1 MGLQSTVG
9 QKDVDIKISQ
19 DKMKCYIILNHPE
32 NDISAL
38 TTTTVIQQLQE
49 AGVCFGIKSDL
60 ISKAIK
66 TRFFGKSFVVAEGIL
81 PINGKDAVIDYRF
94 NKKNT
99 SELEEESF
107 DTKIDF
113 RESAIKIKVV
123 HNGEILAVKKP
134 ATKGIHGTDIGGK
147 RIPAEDG
154 QDISILTGENT
165 RLSLDKLTLYAVA
178 DGYVSFK
185 NGKIDVVT
193 SYEIDGDVDMSTG
206 NIYFVGPVKIKGC
219 VKEGFIVK
227 TQGDIEIC
235 GNIENAMV
243 SSGGN
248 IIINSGIIGKRS
260 VVSAKGKLRC
270 KFIEHATVTVKGNII
285 VEDAILHSNIEADG
299 SVIVLE
305 GRKGAI
311 IGGKIVSGKEIAA
324 RNIGSI
330 SETPTEVSAGIPP
343 DMREEMQQLIEDI
356 EQERQTF
363 CEIKSRH
370 DNESKIKEREIQS
383 TIITMTERLNQIKKY
398 IATHRDGKVSASE
411 RICAGVKVSIGLNSL
426 LLKVDEKHCT
436 FVEISGNIE
445 CWSYERPRI

>member
-1 MGLQSTVG
+1 MGIIG
-9 QKDVDIKISQ
+9 QKDVDVKISR
-19 DKMKCYIILNHPE
+19 DGMKCYIILNPPD

-38 TTTTVIQQLQE
+38 KETIVIQRLQE

-66 TRFFGKSFVVAEGIL
+66 TRFFGKSFVVAEGI
-81 PINGKDAVIDYRF
+81 PAINGEDAVIDYKF
-94 NKKNT
+94 KEKNT
-99 SELEEESF
+99 SKLEEYF
-107 DTKIDF
+107 DSKIDF

-123 HNGEILAVKKP
+123 HNGEILVVKKP
-134 ATKGIHGTDIGGK
+134 ATKGIHGTDIAGK

-154 QDISILTGENT
+154 KDISIPTGENT
-165 RLSLDKLTLYAVA
+165 KLSLDKLTLYAVA

-185 NGKIDVVT
+185 DGKIDVVT
-193 SYEIDGDVDMSTG
+193 SYEINGDVDMSTG

-227 TQGDIEIC
+227 THGDIEIG
-235 GNIENAMV
+235 GNIENAMI

-248 IIINSGIIGKRS
+248 IIIDGGIIGKRS
-260 VVSAKGKLRC
+260 VVSAKGKLKC

-285 VEDAILHSNIEADG
+285 VEDTILYSNIETDG

-311 IGGKIVSGKEIAA
+311 IGGKIVAGKEIAA

-330 SETPTEVSAGIPP
+330 SETPTEVFAGIPP

-356 EQERQTF
+356 EQERQIF
-363 CEIKSRH
+363 CEIKSSH
-370 DNESKIKEREIQS
+370 DNEAKIKEREIQS
-383 TIITMTERLNQIKKY
+383 NIITMTEKLNQIKKY
-398 IATHRDGKVSASE
+398 IATHREGKVSAFE
-411 RICAGVKVSIGLNSL
+411 RICAGVNVSVGLNSL
-426 LLKVDEKHCT
+426 LLKVDEKYCT
-436 FVEISGNIE
+436 FVEISGNIK